1 MNSSLRKFF
10 APVALFG
17 AMSAGVSA
25 FAAVE
30 ATPESQGV
38 SSEAILR
45 WVNNLEKSF
54 VGIHG
59 FVIRR
64 HGKVIAEG
72 SWKPFDTLNEPH
84 MLYSHSKVFTS
95 TAIGFLVDDEKLDL
109 DDRVA
114 EILADKL
121 PDNPSPEL
129 KSLRVRDLLSM
140 TMGTPGHRLKGD
152 CDWVKMA
159 LAKKFNSAPGTN
171 FHYDSDA
178 TFLLAAIVERK
189 VGRSMMDYLNERLF
203 TPLGF
208 GRVSTS
214 TSPCGIPCG
223 GWGMYMTTRDISK
236 LGQLFLDEGMWGKER
251 IISTEWVRLASAKQT
266 KTTWDE
272 ADWRLGYGFQ
282 FWRCRHNAYRA
293 DGAYGQLTIVMPDQD
308 AVVSMNA
315 GLSNLGDQLSTVWN
329 YLLKAMKDAP
339 LKENPVAL
347 DKLRKRCD
355 ELRYSPIAGK
365 RDGDSIVMG
374 KTFKF
379 NKNKRGFETIS
390 FERTADGWEC
400 SFKTRCGVQK
410 FPIGFCEWKKSA
422 IKVDPENFEGLGLC
436 IGKQQVAASG
446 AMTADGKFSIMVFF
460 SNTPFRLTLNFAEK
474 DGKVTAEGEFY
485 GMNGCKLTA
494 K

>member
-1 MNSSLRKFF
+1 
-10 APVALFG
+10 
-17 AMSAGVSA
+17 
-25 FAAVE
+25 
-30 ATPESQGV
+30 
-38 SSEAILR
+38 
-45 WVNNLEKSF
+45 
-54 VGIHG
+54 
-59 FVIRR
+59 
-64 HGKVIAEG
+64 
-72 SWKPFDTLNEPH
+72 
-84 MLYSHSKVFTS
+84 
-95 TAIGFLVDDEKLDL
+95 
-109 DDRVA
+109 
-114 EILADKL
+114 
-121 PDNPSPEL
+121 
-129 KSLRVRDLLSM
+129 
-140 TMGTPGHRLKGD
+140 
-152 CDWVKMA
+152 
-159 LAKKFNSAPGTN
+159 
-171 FHYDSDA
+171 
-178 TFLLAAIVERK
+178 
-189 VGRSMMDYLNERLF
+189 
-203 TPLGF
+203 
-208 GRVSTS
+208 
-214 TSPCGIPCG
+214 
-223 GWGMYMTTRDISK
+223 
-236 LGQLFLDEGMWGKER
+236 
-251 IISTEWVRLASAKQT
+251 
-266 KTTWDE
+266 
-272 ADWRLGYGFQ
+272 
-282 FWRCRHNAYRA
+282 
-293 DGAYGQLTIVMPDQD
+293 MPDQD

-339 LKENPVAL
+339 LKENPSAL

-390 FERTADGWEC
+390 FEQTADGWEC

-494 K
+494 E